1 MKIDRAGIPYVAAAL
16 APAAALALFR
26 RPGWAVPFAAVG
38 GFFAYFF
45 RDPERTVPDIPG
57 AVLSPADGR
66 VLFAGDAEGE
76 YAPPGQWRQI
86 SIFLSPLDV
95 HINRAPVSGRVTRV
109 DYRPGTFMP
118 AYDPRA
124 AVCNER
130 SEIWFDHHGEAVVC
144 RQVAGALARRVV
156 CRLEPG
162 MEVRAGER
170 FGLIKFGSRT
180 DLFLPPH
187 AVLHARPGERVRCG
201 ETILATITTAATAQP
216 PDGNQAWNS
225 RTTVSGV

>member
-1 MKIDRAGIPYVAAAL
+1 
-16 APAAALALFR
+16 
-26 RPGWAVPFAAVG
+26 
-38 GFFAYFF
+38 
-45 RDPERTVPDIPG
+45 
-57 AVLSPADGR
+57 
-66 VLFAGDAEGE
+66 
-76 YAPPGQWRQI
+76 
-86 SIFLSPLDV
+86 
-95 HINRAPVSGRVTRV
+95 
-109 DYRPGTFMP
+109 MP